1 MLAED
6 TDGVPAAAKGPRA
19 LEEPVELGRAALV
32 MEVRLE
38 LENRLS
44 ELDEPNTELK
54 ELIMLIE
61 LDVGLDVGMT
71 ELDVTRLLVELDLE
85 EVELDEIKTELDSE
99 LGLVRTERDV
109 EVLIVELDCEVKVDC
124 RIGVE
129 EDEVDFVEEDE
140 EEIFEIDETFE
151 ELKVPI
157 NFEVLELLD
166 VFAVDDEEVEI
177 FTLELLVLVGV
188 DEVKVEVFGVDVW
201 ILDVLELEALRLE
214 VAETALPTG

>member
-61 LDVGLDVGMT
+61 LDVELNVGMI

-85 EVELDEIKTELDSE
+85 VELDEIITELDSE

-109 EVLIVELDCEVKVDC
+109 EALIVELDCEVTVDC
-124 RIGVE
+124 RKGWKRTKSIL
-129 EDEVDFVEEDE
+129 
-140 EEIFEIDETFE
+140 
-151 ELKVPI
+151 LKK
-157 NFEVLELLD
+157 
-166 VFAVDDEEVEI
+166 
-177 FTLELLVLVGV
+177 T
-188 DEVKVEVFGVDVW
+188 KKRS
-201 ILDVLELEALRLE
+201 LRL
-214 VAETALPTG
+214 TRLSKSLKCLSILRCSSCLTSSQWTTKK

>member
-1 MLAED
+1 MD
-6 TDGVPAAAKGPRA
+6 GVGVPAAAKGPRA

-109 EVLIVELDCEVKVDC
+109 EALIVELDCEVTVDC
-124 RIGVE
+124 RIGWKR
-129 EDEVDFVEEDE
+129 
-140 EEIFEIDETFE
+140 T
-151 ELKVPI
+151 KS
-157 NFEVLELLD
+157 
-166 VFAVDDEEVEI
+166 
-177 FTLELLVLVGV
+177 
-188 DEVKVEVFGVDVW
+188 
-201 ILDVLELEALRLE
+201 ILSKKTKKRSLRL
-214 VAETALPTG
+214 TRLSKSLKCLSILRCSSCLTSSQWTTKKLKSSRSSC